1 MTHKAPNIRD
11 LIRMADG
18 APRISEASQK
28 TDNPVGVD
36 AVYKWQ
42 HNGIPDDH
50 WPLMMRL
57 TGVSLDVIFTANQLL
72 KRRRRRQA
80 RRARG
85 NPTPSSR
92 PEHAAA

>member
-1 MTHKAPNIRD
+1 MTHKAPDIRD
-11 LIRMADG
+11 LIKRAGG
-18 APRISEASQK
+18 APVISEASQK

-42 HNGIPDDH
+42 HNGVPDDH

-57 TGVSLDVIFTANQLL
+57 TGVSLDVIFNANQSL

-80 RRARG
+80 RRTRA
-85 NPTPSSR
+85 NPTASSR